1 MRAALPF
8 SLLFIHAK
16 TWSPQTLEVKKGTL
30 HLKPDHLL
38 PGETGAIPTVLS
50 SALQHITE
58 QTGKSTYTALSAY
71 ELIDIGAV
79 WHKRKDCSNKATRAN
94 QQSVCASGDY
104 LRVHL
109 NPRRYNTTQDIDILH
124 TENSFCIVNKPR
136 GLPVHATLDN
146 AKENLLSILRGNDSK
161 ISLAAPHRLDTDT
174 SGIIVIAKHK
184 KARQSFCGAFRV
196 SNEVRSHNGIR
207 VRKFYRALVRPSPFL
222 KTGFLS
228 HWSLKSNRTPKLFL
242 PNNEQATAK
251 ENMLFCRLCI
261 KSISQP
267 RLLSSPLGSLF
278 SNSNEEIIAH
288 EVKVELLTGRTH
300 QIRGQLSQ
308 IGANVLGDDLYGG
321 NIIDHGGGYLNSP
334 NLALQAS
341 EMLIDFSGERSLR
354 TYIEEAWWSQLW
366 EESIAVCDEAG

>member
-16 TWSPQTLEVKKGTL
+16 TWSPQTLELKKGTL

-109 NPRRYNTTQDIDILH
+109 NPRRYNTTQDI
-124 TENSFCIVNKPR
+124 
-136 GLPVHATLDN
+136 
-146 AKENLLSILRGNDSK
+146 ENLISILRGNDSK

-366 EESIAVCDEAG
+366 EESIAVCDEVG